1 MTMEGKMTH
10 RELAQKREDAF
21 LHPLAARSSRTR
33 GRERP
38 EEPCPVR
45 MEFQRDRDRIV
56 HSKSFRRLSRKT
68 QVFLNPDGDHYRTR
82 MTHTL
87 EVMQIARTI
96 ARALHLN
103 EDLVEAIALG
113 HDLGHT
119 PFGHSGESV
128 LNKKAKNGFHHA
140 IQSLR
145 VVEVVENG
153 GAGLNLTFEVRDG
166 ILRHTKGKGPILTRN
181 PAALP
186 ATLEGQIVRLSDI
199 LAYVNHDL
207 EDALR
212 GGLLRETDIPRLV
225 TERLGTTHRE
235 RIGNLILAVL
245 EATDL
250 DREPYILLPE
260 SAHEALVTLRDFL
273 YEHCYDHPT
282 VRVEFEKAERL
293 LGDLWDYFME
303 KQAWNGLDGEF
314 SEEKLV
320 DYLAG
325 MTDRYAIRKWEN
337 LFVPQSWFVKA

>member
-1 MTMEGKMTH
+1 MTP
-10 RELAQKREDAF
+10 RERAEQREDRF
-21 LHPLAARSSRTR
+21 LHPLATRSSATR

-38 EEPCPVR
+38 EPRCPVR

-87 EVMQIARTI
+87 EVTQIARTI

-128 LNKKAKNGFHHA
+128 LNKAARGGFHHA

-145 VVEVVENG
+145 VVEHVEND
-153 GAGLNLTFEVRDG
+153 GAGLNLTAEVRDG

-181 PAALP
+181 PQALP

-212 GGLLRETDIPRLV
+212 ANLLREADIPPVVLRA
-225 TERLGTTHRE
+225 LGPTHRE
-235 RIGNLILAVL
+235 RIGNLILSVI
-245 EATDL
+245 ETTDL
-250 DREPYILLPE
+250 EREPVVLISEP
-260 SAHEALVTLRDFL
+260 AHEALVLLRDYL
-273 YEHCYDHPT
+273 YEHCYDHEE
-282 VRVEFEKAERL
+282 VRVEFGKAERL
-293 LGDLWDYFME
+293 LRDLWEHFSGTR
-303 KQAWNGLDGEF
+303 QWSSLQGEF

-325 MTDRYAIRKWEN
+325 MTDRYAIRKWES

>member
-1 MTMEGKMTH
+1 MTP
-10 RELAQKREDAF
+10 RERAEQREDRF
-21 LHPLAARSSRTR
+21 LHPMATRSAATR

-38 EEPCPVR
+38 EDRCTVR

-87 EVMQIARTI
+87 EVTQIARTI

-119 PFGHSGESV
+119 PFGHSGEAV
-128 LNKKAKNGFHHA
+128 LNKVSRNGFHHA
-140 IQSLR
+140 VQSLR
-145 VVEVVENG
+145 VVEHVESG
-153 GAGLNLTFEVRDG
+153 GEGLNLTWEVRDG

-181 PAALP
+181 PDALP

-212 GGLLRETDIPRLV
+212 ANLLSEADIPPEVVRH
-225 TERLGTTHRE
+225 LGATHRE
-235 RIGNLILAVL
+235 RIGNLILSVI
-245 EATDL
+245 ESTDL
-250 DREPYILLPE
+250 EREPIVLL
-260 SAHEALVTLRDFL
+260 SDAAHETLVLLRNYL

-293 LGDLWDYFME
+293 LRDLWTIFSE
-303 KQAWNGLDGEF
+303 KRQWTGLEGEF
-314 SEEKLV
+314 TEEKLV

-325 MTDRYAIRKWEN
+325 MTDRYAIRKWES

>member
-1 MTMEGKMTH
+1 MTPRLKAE
-10 RELAQKREDAF
+10 QREDRF
-21 LHPLAARSSRTR
+21 LHPLAARSAQSR
-33 GRERP
+33 GRDR
-38 EEPCPVR
+38 EEPSCSVR

-87 EVMQIARTI
+87 EVTQIARTI

-128 LNKKAKNGFHHA
+128 LNKMASGGFHHA

-153 GAGLNLTFEVRDG
+153 GNGLNLTREVRDG

-181 PAALP
+181 PDALP
-186 ATLEGQIVRLSDI
+186 MTLEGQIVRLSDI

-212 GGLLRETDIPRLV
+212 ADLLQESDIPPMVLQV
-225 TERLGTTHRE
+225 LGKTHRE
-235 RIGNLILAVL
+235 RIGNLILSVI
-245 EATDL
+245 ENTDL
-250 DREPYILLPE
+250 DKEPLILLAE
-260 SAHEALVTLRDFL
+260 DAHESMVVLRDHL
-273 YEHCYDHPT
+273 YRHCYDHET

-293 LGDLWDYFME
+293 LRDLWLHFRENPAPDGSG
-303 KQAWNGLDGEF
+303 QILD
-314 SEEKLV
+314 EENLI

-325 MTDRYAIRKWEN
+325 MTDRYAIRKWES
-337 LFVPQSWFVKA
+337 LFVPKSWFVRS